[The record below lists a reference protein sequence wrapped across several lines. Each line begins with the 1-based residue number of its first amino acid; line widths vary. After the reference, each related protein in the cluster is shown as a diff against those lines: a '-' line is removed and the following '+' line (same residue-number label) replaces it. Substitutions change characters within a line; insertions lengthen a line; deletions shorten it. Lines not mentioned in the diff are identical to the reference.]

1 MMTAETVLT
10 ITQQALELTILLSA
24 PMLGAALITGLLVSL
39 FQAATQIN
47 EMTLSFIPK
56 LLVMVIVLLLAGP
69 WMLNMMVEYMQR
81 LYSSIPTLI
90 G

>member
-1 MMTAETVLT
+1 MTPEMVLT
-10 ITQQALELTILLSA
+10 LTQQALEMTVLVSA

-56 LLVMVIVLLLAGP
+56 LLVLIVVLVLAGP
-69 WMLNMMVEYMQR
+69 WMLNMMLDYMRR
-81 LYSSIPTLI
+81 LFTSIPGMI